1 MSLIA
6 IGGIVLIFVLILW
19 KIDLINAKF
28 FVRFTEQF
36 NKDVNNEKAK
46 LFAKVNELA
55 KKAGS
60 ESKLKVLEIGGGTG
74 ANFEFMEEPIHWT
87 TIDPNED
94 MLTCFNKQVKEL
106 QEKHEFGGVIKVSFF
121 CFFSKDKINEK
132 QFQRTWLS

>member
-36 NKDVNNEKAK
+36 NKDVKNEKAK

-55 KKAGS
+55 KETGS

-74 ANFEFMEEPIHWT
+74 ANFEFMKEPIHWT

-94 MLTCFNKQVKEL
+94 MLTCFNKKVKGL
-106 QEKHEFGGVIKVSFF
+106 QEKHEFGGVIKVSPPKL
-121 CFFSKDKINEK
+121 CNIL
-132 QFQRTWLS
+132 R

>member
-1 MSLIA
+1 MTLIV
-6 IGGIVLIFVLILW
+6 IGGIVLILVLILW

-36 NKDVNNEKAK
+36 NKDVKNEKAK

-55 KKAGS
+55 KEAGS

-94 MLTCFNKQVKEL
+94 MLTCFNKQVKGL
-106 QEKHEFGGVIKVSFF
+106 QEKHEFGGVIKVSFPKL
-121 CFFSKDKINEK
+121 CNILRWKSFSER
-132 QFQRTWLS
+132 FR